1 MQRQRIGVRKA
12 GAAHR
17 RISVDRH
24 ADQSH
29 RFQSAEDA
37 ADRQPVGR
45 DTDPVVVVRGT
56 KNAGDEDQADDHV
69 QPFLQDLAV
78 GTGQPDQKI
87 GQETTLDHFPYAFH
101 PQVNRPPA
109 VEDGDG
115 VIFKL
120 QQGRQI
126 QQCGKAQAQHQHPLG
141 GREAARLPDRHANVV
156 EENQHADDNHDLV
169 R

>member
-1 MQRQRIGVRKA
+1 M
-12 GAAHR
+12 
-17 RISVDRH
+17 
-24 ADQSH
+24 
-29 RFQSAEDA
+29 
-37 ADRQPVGR
+37 
-45 DTDPVVVVRGT
+45 VRGA
-56 KNAGDEDQADDHV
+56 KNACDEDQADDHI

-87 GQETTLDHFPYAFH
+87 GQETTLNHFPYAFH

-126 QQCGKAQAQHQHPLG
+126 QQCGKAQAQHQYPLG

-169 R
+169 RQRLLKQLVAGPVPEQVADNGRHTHHSPQDELDVGELDAMEFST